1 MSARAT
7 LAAFA
12 FAGLAAC
19 ARPPPARPHVAA
31 AALTS
36 ATTRCS
42 GLHLS
47 QGIDVLVL
55 GSGGPRGAGRAG
67 SSVLVAFDGVP
78 RILVDAGP
86 GAFVRLGESGLSTE
100 ALDTSLLTH
109 LHIDH
114 AGDLPAIVKSRDV
127 AAGGPLAF
135 RIVGPVGRG
144 AYPNTSEFVARL
156 FGPDGAF
163 AYLPSFANLLQFQ
176 TTDVPADTSEGSHVV
191 YEERDVVV
199 SSIGVDHGDA
209 PAVAYRIERAGRSL
223 VVSGDL
229 ASRHTRF
236 EELARGAD
244 VLLFD
249 AAVLDPPGSPK
260 GLYELH
266 TPPARI
272 GEIAARTDVKL
283 LVLTHVTPPV
293 DEHRNEVLASI
304 QRTFRGEVRFA
315 TDCMHLPFGAAQ
327 R

>member
-1 MSARAT
+1 MRLR
-7 LAAFA
+7 LAL
-12 FAGLAAC
+12 LALPALPLLAC
-19 ARPPPARPHVAA
+19 APSRAHPPQVSAPTLTAA
-31 AALTS
+31 TS
-36 ATTRCS
+36 RCT

-47 QGIDVLVL
+47 QGIDIVVL
-55 GSGGPRGAGRAG
+55 GSGGPRAAGRAG

-86 GAFVRLGESGLSTE
+86 GAFVRLGESALSTE
-100 ALDTSLLTH
+100 ALDTILLTH
-109 LHIDH
+109 LHVDH
-114 AGDLPAIVKSRDV
+114 AGDVAAVVKSRDV
-127 AAGGPLAF
+127 AAGEPLAF

-144 AYPNTSEFVARL
+144 AYPSTSDFVARL

-176 TTDVPADTSEGSHVV
+176 TTDLPADTAEGSHLV
-191 YEERDVVV
+191 YEERGVVV
-199 SSIGVDHGDA
+199 SSIGVNHGNA

-260 GLYELH
+260 GLYDLH

-272 GEIAARTDVKL
+272 GEIAARADVKL

-293 DEHRNEVLASI
+293 DEHRSEVLASI
-304 QRTFRGEVRFA
+304 QRTFRGQVRFA
-315 TDCMHLPFGAAQ
+315 ADCMHLPLEAGQ